1 MKIAFIIPTLGGGGA
16 ERAVARIASGLSD
29 KYRYDTYILVYKRVE
44 NEYLISNNVKL
55 IDCNC
60 THKNKIIRVKILR
73 GLVKKYRFDVVIP
86 FSPTQAEDSFL
97 ATRFSNS
104 KFLNTVRNNPWRYP
118 AKKKNRILRDWLV
131 DHADGC
137 IFQTEEQKLY
147 FNSSRVLNKIIYNPI
162 ESEYLLT
169 ERTYKKAEHFMT
181 AGRLSEQKNQ
191 KMLVNVWGKLENQN
205 VYLEIYGEGPL
216 DEYLKNLI
224 IEKGLENRIKLMGRS
239 NNMKD
244 VLMKADAFILSS
256 DYEGMPN
263 ALIEAMA
270 CGLPCISTDCK
281 TGPKELIRS
290 YENGLLVPTGD
301 VEKMKEAIE
310 YFIENPKETEKFGLN
325 ARKSITMKC
334 SIDYILKQWNEMICS
349 LTE

>member
-1 MKIAFIIPTLGGGGA
+1 M
-16 ERAVARIASGLSD
+16 
-29 KYRYDTYILVYKRVE
+29 
-44 NEYLISNNVKL
+44 
-55 IDCNC
+55 
-60 THKNKIIRVKILR
+60 
-73 GLVKKYRFDVVIP
+73 
-86 FSPTQAEDSFL
+86 
-97 ATRFSNS
+97 
-104 KFLNTVRNNPWRYP
+104 
-118 AKKKNRILRDWLV
+118 V

-147 FNSSRVLNKIIYNPI
+147 FNSSRVVNKIIYNPI
-162 ESEYLLT
+162 ESKYLLT
-169 ERTYKKAEHFMT
+169 ECTYKKTEHFMT

-191 KMLVNVWGKLENQN
+191 KMLVDVWEKLENQN

-239 NNMKD
+239 NNMTD

-301 VEKMKEAIE
+301 VEKMREAIK

-334 SIDYILKQWNEMICS
+334 SIDYILKQWNEMICF

>member
-1 MKIAFIIPTLGGGGA
+1 
-16 ERAVARIASGLSD
+16 
-29 KYRYDTYILVYKRVE
+29 
-44 NEYLISNNVKL
+44 
-55 IDCNC
+55 
-60 THKNKIIRVKILR
+60 
-73 GLVKKYRFDVVIP
+73 
-86 FSPTQAEDSFL
+86 
-97 ATRFSNS
+97 
-104 KFLNTVRNNPWRYP
+104 
-118 AKKKNRILRDWLV
+118 
-131 DHADGC
+131 
-137 IFQTEEQKLY
+137 
-147 FNSSRVLNKIIYNPI
+147 
-162 ESEYLLT
+162 
-169 ERTYKKAEHFMT
+169 MT
-181 AGRLSEQKNQ
+181 AGRVSEQKNQ
-191 KMLVNVWGKLENQN
+191 KMLVNVWEKLENQN

-216 DEYLKNLI
+216 DEDLKNLI

-263 ALIEAMA
+263 ALIESMA

-334 SIDYILKQWNEMICS
+334 SIDYILKQWNEMLCS